1 MANKVVVEID
11 VQTGDASKKIDQAE
25 AGVKDLKKE
34 SQSASKSFGSLG
46 SAADKATGGIISGA
60 KGAVG
65 AVRGLVTGFKTLKF
79 AIAATGI
86 GLIVIAVTA
95 VISAVSRLQGV
106 MDKFKQFTAG
116 LSIIMDILGDTLAY
130 IGEALINAFT
140 SPQEALESV
149 SNGIESIFN
158 WMQQLNAVI
167 VGKIMGVLL
176 GLKRNFLEVAIAT
189 KEFFGGD
196 ATELKKSLDE
206 TKQKIEAVDKAV
218 EDATENVKQ
227 PFVDAAEAV
236 GEFATRLKDAALAAA
251 ELEKAEQSLE
261 DRRIDQIATQAERN
275 KLIAESRLIAEDE
288 TKSYLKREQALRRA
302 IELEK
307 QNLAERKANAEE
319 ELRIIVAQNEQ
330 AESGR
335 EDRKA
340 EAEAKAR
347 VFELEEQS
355 AKQQKRIFTEL
366 QTLSNQRNAESKKA
380 LEDQAKARAE
390 MMALI
395 EEDVYAEE
403 EAMIDEMLE
412 HQKNS
417 DLEGVNSYAE
427 AQAEKIRITQE
438 ANAIL
443 DAEQQ
448 RQNEESERLRQKE
461 LSDEQ
466 ALQNAKKNLAK
477 VAFGAIQDIAEMVG
491 QDDEKRARKAF
502 AVTKSLNT
510 AQAIMSTYGSV
521 NTILKDETLPTTAKP
536 FAIAA
541 AVSTGLLNVAKIQRT
556 KFKGSSASKGSTP
569 SLAGGGAS
577 ATTTPTLD
585 TSALNTEPQQN
596 IQAYVLD
603 KTITQTQAQNQKI
616 EEQANLVL

>member
-11 VQTGDASKKIDQAE
+11 VKTGDASKKIDKAE

-34 SQSASKSFGSLG
+34 SKSASKSFGSLG

-116 LSIIMDILGDTLAY
+116 LSAVMDILGDTLAY

-158 WMQQLNAVI
+158 WMQQLNTVI

-176 GLKRNFLEVAIAT
+176 GLKEKFLEVAIAT

-206 TKQKIEAVDKAV
+206 TKEKIEAVDKAV

-236 GEFATRLKDAALAAA
+236 GEFANKLNDAAVAAA
-251 ELEKAEQSLE
+251 NLQKAEQELE
-261 DRRIDQIATQAERN
+261 DARIGQTVEQAKRN
-275 KLIAESRLIAEDE
+275 KLIAEARLIAEDE
-288 TKSYLKREQALRRA
+288 TKSYLEREQALRRA

-307 QNLAERKANAEE
+307 LNLAEKLANAEE
-319 ELRIIVAQNEQ
+319 EARIITERNSL
-330 AESGR
+330 AESTR
-335 EDRKA
+335 EDRQK
-340 EAEAKAR
+340 EAEAQAR

-355 AKQQKRIFTEL
+355 LKQQKRIFTEL
-366 QTLSNQRNAESKKA
+366 QTLSNQRNAESKKRM
-380 LEDQAKARAE
+380 EEQAKARAE

-395 EEDVYAEE
+395 EEDVFAEE
-403 EAMIDEMLE
+403 EAMIDQMLE

-427 AQAEKIRITQE
+427 AKAEKLRITQE
-438 ANAIL
+438 FNALL
-443 DAEQQ
+443 DAEEQ
-448 RQNEESERLRQKE
+448 RQSEERKRLSQKE
-461 LSDEQ
+461 LDDAKS
-466 ALQNAKKNLAK
+466 LQSAKKNLA
-477 VAFGAIQDIAEMVG
+477 VTTFGAIQSIAEMVG

-502 AVTKSLNT
+502 AVTKALNT
-510 AQAIMSTYGSV
+510 AQAITSTYAGV
-521 NTILKDETLPTTAKP
+521 TAIIKDTTLPTAAKP
-536 FAIAA
+536 FAIASA
-541 AVSTGLLNVAKIQRT
+541 ISTGLLNVAKIQRT

-569 SLAGGGAS
+569 SFSGGAGTS
-577 ATTTPTLD
+577 PTTPTLD

>member
-11 VQTGDASKKIDQAE
+11 VQTGDANKKIEQAE
-25 AGVKDLKKE
+25 DSVKGLKKE
-34 SQSASKSFGSLG
+34 AGTTKKSFGELG
-46 SAADKATGGIISGA
+46 RVADKATGGIISGA

-65 AVRGLVTGFKTLKF
+65 AVRGLAGGFKVLRT
-79 AIAATGI
+79 AIISTGI
-86 GLIVIAVTA
+86 GALVVAIVSVMTA
-95 VISAVSRLQGV
+95 ISKLQGV
-106 MDKFKQFTAG
+106 QDKYKQFTAG
-116 LSIIMDILGDTLAY
+116 LSAVLDILGDTLAY
-130 IGEALINAFT
+130 IGEALITAFT
-140 SPQEALESV
+140 QPQDALEAVSDGVESV
-149 SNGIESIFN
+149 WN
-158 WMQQLNAVI
+158 WMQQLNTVI

-206 TKQKIEAVDKAV
+206 TKEKIEAVDKAV

-227 PFVDAAEAV
+227 PFIDAAEAV
-236 GEFATRLKDAALAAA
+236 GDYVTELNNAANAAA
-251 ELEKAEQSLE
+251 NLQKAEQELE
-261 DRRIDQIATQAERN
+261 DARIGQTVEQAKRN
-275 KLIAESRLIAEDE
+275 KLIAEARLIAEDE
-288 TKSYLKREQALRRA
+288 TKSYAAREEALRRA

-307 QNLAERKANAEE
+307 LNLNEKLANAQEEARIVAERNA
-319 ELRIIVAQNEQ
+319 LS
-330 AESGR
+330 ESTR
-335 EDRKA
+335 EDRQK
-340 EAEAKAR
+340 EAEAAAR

-355 AKQQKRIFTEL
+355 LKQQKRIFTEL

-466 ALQNAKKNLAK
+466 ALQNAKKNLA
-477 VAFGAIQDIAEMVG
+477 VTTFGAIQSIAEMVG

-502 AVTKSLNT
+502 AVTKALNT
-510 AQAIMSTYGSV
+510 AQAITSTYAGV
-521 NTILKDETLPTTAKP
+521 TAIIKDPTLPTVAKP
-536 FAIAA
+536 FAIASA
-541 AVSTGLLNVAKIQRT
+541 ISTGLLNVAKIQRT

-569 SLAGGGAS
+569 SLTGGGAS